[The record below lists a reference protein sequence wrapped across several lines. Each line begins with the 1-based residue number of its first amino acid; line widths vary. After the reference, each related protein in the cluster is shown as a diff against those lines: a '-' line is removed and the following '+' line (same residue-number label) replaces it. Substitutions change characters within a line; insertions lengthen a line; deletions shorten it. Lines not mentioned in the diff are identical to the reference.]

1 MIQQRVLRLD
11 IKRMTH
17 MKKNKLDLIRILK
30 MLALQNILLRECKD
44 IIDWEKI
51 FANHISDKDVE
62 SGIYKELSRLNI
74 KKTNNFIRKWAKHS
88 LTEENI

>member
-1 MIQQRVLRLD
+1 M
-11 IKRMTH
+11 
-17 MKKNKLDLIRILK
+17 DLIRIFK
-30 MLALQNILLRECKD
+30 ILALQKTLLRELKD

-51 FANHISDKDVE
+51 LANHISDKDLE